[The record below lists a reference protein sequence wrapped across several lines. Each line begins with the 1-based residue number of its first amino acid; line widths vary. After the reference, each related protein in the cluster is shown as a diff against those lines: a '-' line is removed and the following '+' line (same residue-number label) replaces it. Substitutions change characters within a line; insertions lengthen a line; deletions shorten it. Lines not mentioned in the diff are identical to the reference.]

1 MTHNGSDLLS
11 RRAVLGTAGVA
22 FAVPLIGD
30 QPASGARPMKAARQ
44 LGSLAELAQP
54 TGADGVGTLKGSLAS
69 VVDMLPLDAR
79 GHGVVGD
86 GHIDDTRAVQAFLD
100 LCAEQGGRIAYFGS
114 LIVRITGPLKTKVGI
129 VFDPASY
136 GSAGTPGFVASGRD
150 YTALTVLGSV
160 ADFCV
165 TLTGDGTADITEE
178 GHIAGDRRPAINGI
192 AFGTDD
198 EPFAMSTVRAVRVNN
213 LAGIGIRHAQCWDST
228 FLSVSVERCGTAKA
242 YAFEVAGD
250 SRRSCNETT
259 WARIHVEQ
267 AMGGAIRI
275 DPGTLSCTFVKIHS
289 ERAIARAGIP
299 TWFFGGSCVY
309 DSVRLTAA
317 NPTEAGLTI
326 VSNQAEF
333 RNLRAEQE
341 IRVTVNASG
350 GTVNFHNP
358 GAVMQPAPNQS
369 GIINIVGGV
378 LSILGMGGG
387 WNLFGSQIGRLEV
400 GFMPAGMCS
409 TLTGCVVAELVPQ
422 GGTDQG
428 ELVLNTTR
436 VAAATLA
443 GAGRLRALHLNAN
456 TRLTGKDGA
465 LHCVDQTVAVDASS
479 RIEGSLTLQR
489 ATLRLA
495 GTVTGNLTV
504 QGAVHDVRAADGAV
518 VGGTVT
524 GWGPP
529 SVAANTGAWSVNLAA
544 TAARAGGRIVIGWRS
559 VAGKWRPIWMDGEG

>member
-1 MTHNGSDLLS
+1 MTQNGSDQLS

-30 QPASGARPMKAARQ
+30 QPAVGARPAPTARP
-44 LGSLAELAQP
+44 LGSLAELARP
-54 TGADGVGTLKGSLAS
+54 TGAEGVGTLGGSLAA
-69 VVDMLPLDAR
+69 VVDRLPRDAQA
-79 GHGVVGD
+79 HGVIGD
-86 GHIDDTRAVQAFLD
+86 GRSDDTRAVQAFLD
-100 LCAEQGGRIAYFGS
+100 RCAEQGGRIAYFGS
-114 LIVRITGPLKTKVGI
+114 LVVRITGPLRTKVGI

-136 GSAGTPGFVASGRD
+136 GGAGTPGFIASGRG

-165 TLTGDGTADITEE
+165 TLTGEGTADITED
-178 GHIAGDRRPAINGI
+178 GHIASDRRPAINGI

-198 EPFAMSTVRAVRVNN
+198 EPFAMSTIRSVRVNN

-228 FLSVSVERCGTAKA
+228 FLSVSVERCGTATA
-242 YAFEVAGD
+242 YAFEVVGD
-250 SRRSCNETT
+250 GRRSCNETT
-259 WARIHVEQ
+259 WARVHVEQ
-267 AMGGAIRI
+267 AVGGAIRV

-289 ERAIARAGIP
+289 ERAIARPGIP
-299 TWFFGGSCVY
+299 TWFLGGSCLY

-378 LSILGMGGG
+378 LSVLGMGGG
-387 WNLFGSQIGRLEV
+387 WNLFGSQVGRLEI

-422 GGTDQG
+422 RGTDQG
-428 ELVLNTTR
+428 ELVLIATR
-436 VAAATLA
+436 IAAATVS
-443 GAGRLRALHLNAN
+443 GAGRLRALHLNADS
-456 TRLTGKDGA
+456 RVAGKDGS
-465 LHCVDQTVAVDASS
+465 LHCVDQAVAVDASS
-479 RIEGSLTLQR
+479 RIEGNLTLQR

-495 GTVTGNLTV
+495 GTVTGNLAV
-504 QGAVHDVRAADGAV
+504 QGAVHDVRAADGAT
-518 VGGTVT
+518 VGGAVT

-544 TAARAGGRIVIGWRS
+544 NAVGGGGRIVIGWRY
-559 VAGKWRPIWMDGEG
+559 VAGKWRPTWMDGEG